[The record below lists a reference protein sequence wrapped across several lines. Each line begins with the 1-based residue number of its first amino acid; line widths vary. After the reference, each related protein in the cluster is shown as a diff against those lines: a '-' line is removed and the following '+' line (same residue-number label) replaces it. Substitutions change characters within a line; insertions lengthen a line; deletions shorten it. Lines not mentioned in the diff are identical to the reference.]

1 MYTNVV
7 HNHKHNIYIFTKIVC
22 FCVFFDYIAV
32 LNNDVGYKSIAV
44 YQGILISKVFCIKVG
59 SEALFND
66 AHIWRCAI

>member
-1 MYTNVV
+1 MLYITTNI
-7 HNHKHNIYIFTKIVC
+7 IYIYLQRL
-22 FCVFFDYIAV
+22 CVFVFSLITLQCLY
-32 LNNDVGYKSIAV
+32 NDVGYKSIAF